1 MENTPI
7 DLARLKEMIRK
18 GVQAIPVDNTSESAV
33 LVIGDTGVGKSTI
46 LSFLSGAELTVRLD
60 GLKPRLDNT
69 EGGMIKIGHEK
80 YSETSV
86 PTKIVLDGM
95 AFYDCPGF
103 KDNKGE
109 EFEISNSFF
118 IQRLLDIYKK
128 VKMVLIVDESHISE
142 TRADK
147 FPKLIK
153 GLHKAFGNFSEIR
166 DGVLLIVNRA
176 DGDHTYANY
185 IR

>member
-1 MENTPI
+1 METGIAIVIATGRLAYYLAVPLQTDYNSNFIMENSPI

-18 GVQAIPVDNTSESAV
+18 GVQAIPVDSTSESAV

-80 YSETSV
+80 FSETSV

-109 EFEISNSFF
+109 
-118 IQRLLDIYKK
+118 
-128 VKMVLIVDESHISE
+128 
-142 TRADK
+142 
-147 FPKLIK
+147 
-153 GLHKAFGNFSEIR
+153 
-166 DGVLLIVNRA
+166 
-176 DGDHTYANY
+176 
-185 IR
+185 